1 VGKPSKESLLFS
13 ELCKKHRERFNV
25 SYGVN
30 FIDRRPISEH
40 IAILENALKTGIP
53 AEVKQMVAED
63 GIEI

>member
-1 VGKPSKESLLFS
+1 MGKPSKESFLFS

-30 FIDRRPISEH
+30 FFDRRPISEH